1 MSADRLLVTNAV
13 IAPASIGLSAILIDK
28 GDFAAVVPMDQADS
42 LRTPGLREAD
52 LGCRTVLPG
61 IDDSHVHAYELGRSL
76 TAVDLRGTATLAEL
90 QDRLRGAR
98 PDANGWIR
106 GHGWD
111 GTVIRGTA
119 PDGGPCAADIDEVLG
134 GIPALLGDITGHA
147 GLCNTAALVAAG
159 ISAQTADPAGGSFP
173 RDVHGVPTGVV
184 LEAAV
189 GVINDAIPDISALER
204 VEALLAAQDFLLTN
218 GIISVTDPGLGPG
231 ARTLMDGTGDL
242 TTIEAYR
249 SLETDAR
256 LHLRVQVMLLFG
268 GLGGTT
274 AQDVITGL
282 DAWGPPMRAGRDG
295 LVSVA
300 QLKVFADGIPRSR
313 TAWLRAP
320 YDDCTHG
327 HLQLGGSTDEERVA
341 NFNAIVSGAISRGWQ
356 IGAHAIGDLTIS
368 SYLDAIAAAGDSR
381 ASRHYVIHGDLIDIA
396 DYARMVEMNVG
407 LNTNPSIRWAV
418 GRRAAAMIGE
428 ERNRNRQLLR
438 TARDT
443 GVTICAASDAPV
455 ASPDWRMIMACAM
468 TRRLSDDPDYRDAQT
483 LTPAEAVASMSSA
496 PAWQCHEETW
506 RGSIRSGMCA
516 DAVVLDRC
524 VDWNEPWS
532 LTEANVAATMTRG
545 HVVKGTL

>member
-1 MSADRLLVTNAV
+1 MSADLLLLTNAV
-13 IAPASIGLSAILIDK
+13 IAPESTGLSAILIDN
-28 GDFAAVVPMDQADS
+28 GDFAAVVPMDQVDS
-42 LRTPGLREAD
+42 LHYPGLHEVD
-52 LGCRTVLPG
+52 LGRRTVLPG

-98 PDANGWIR
+98 PEANGWIR

-173 RDVHGVPTGVV
+173 RNVHGVPTGIV

-189 GVINDAIPDISALER
+189 GIINDAIPDISAHDR
-204 VEALLAAQDFLLTN
+204 TEALLAAQDFLLTN

-242 TTIEAYR
+242 RTIDAYR
-249 SLETDAR
+249 SLEADGR

-274 AQDVITGL
+274 AHDVITGL
-282 DAWGPPMRAGRDG
+282 DEWGPPRRAGRDG

-313 TAWLRAP
+313 TAWLREP
-320 YDDCTHG
+320 YDDCSHG

-341 NFNAIVSGAISRGWQ
+341 NLNAIVAGAISRNWQ
-356 IGAHAIGDLTIS
+356 VGAHAIGDLTIS
-368 SYLDAIAAAGDSR
+368 AYLDAIEFAGPISD
-381 ASRHYVIHGDLIDIA
+381 ARHYVIHGDLIDPG
-396 DYARMVEMNVG
+396 DYPRMARLNIG
-407 LNTNPSIRWAV
+407 LNSNPSIRWTV
-418 GRRAAAMIGE
+418 GNRVSAIIGE
-428 ERNRNRQLLR
+428 ERTRNRQRLR
-438 TARDT
+438 LARDFD
-443 GVTICAASDAPV
+443 VTVCSSSDAPV
-455 ASPDWRMIMACAM
+455 ASPDWRLIMACAM
-468 TRRLSDDPDYRDAQT
+468 TRKLSDDPDYRDDQT
-483 LTPAEAVASMSSA
+483 LTPSEAIASMTSSA
-496 PAWQCHEETW
+496 AWQSHEETW
-506 RGSIRSGMCA
+506 RGSIRSGTSA
-516 DAVVLDRC
+516 DLVVLDRC
-524 VDWNEPWS
+524 VDWSEPWS
-532 LTEANVAATMTRG
+532 LTEANVSATMTRG

>member
-1 MSADRLLVTNAV
+1 LLVTNAV
-13 IAPASIGLSAILIDK
+13 IAPESRGLSAILIDK
-28 GDFAAVVPMDQADS
+28 GDFAAVVPMEDAGA
-42 LRTPGLREAD
+42 LRTPGLREVD
-52 LGCRTVLPG
+52 LGHRTVLPG

-76 TAVDLRGTATLAEL
+76 TAVDLRGTKSIDEL
-90 QDRLRGAR
+90 HQRLRSAT

-111 GTVIRGTA
+111 GTVIHGTA

-147 GLCNTAALVAAG
+147 GLCNSAALLAAG

-204 VEALLAAQDFLLTN
+204 VQALLAAQDFLLTN

-242 TTIEAYR
+242 STIDAYR
-249 SLETDAR
+249 SLETDGR
-256 LHLRVQVMLLFG
+256 LHMRVQVMLLFG

-274 AQDVITGL
+274 EHDVITGL
-282 DAWGPPMRAGRDG
+282 DAWGAPMRAGRDG

-313 TAWLRAP
+313 TAWLREP

-341 NFNAIVSGAISRGWQ
+341 NLNGIVAGAVARDWQ
-356 IGAHAIGDLTIS
+356 VGAHAIGDLTIS

-381 ASRHYVIHGDLIDIA
+381 SSRHYVIHGDLIDIA
-396 DYARMVEMNVG
+396 DYARMVEMNIG
-407 LNTNPSIRWAV
+407 LNSNPSIRWTV
-418 GRRAAAMIGE
+418 GHRVSALIGD
-428 ERNRNRQLLR
+428 ERNRNRQRLR
-438 TARDT
+438 TARDL
-443 GVTICAASDAPV
+443 GVTICSASDAPV
-455 ASPDWRMIMACAM
+455 ASPDWRLIMACAM
-468 TRRLSDDPDYRDAQT
+468 TRRLSDDPDYRDGET
-483 LTPAEAVASMSSA
+483 LTPSEAIASMTSA
-496 PAWQCHEETW
+496 AAWQSHEDTW
-506 RGSIRSGMCA
+506 RGSIRPGMSA
-516 DAVVLDRC
+516 DLVVLDRC
-524 VDWNEPWS
+524 VDWDEPWS

>member
-1 MSADRLLVTNAV
+1 MSADRLLLTNAV
-13 IAPASIGLSAILIDK
+13 IAPESNGLSAILIDK
-28 GDFAAVVPMDQADS
+28 GDFAAVMPMDQVDT
-42 LRTPGLREAD
+42 LREPGLREAD
-52 LGCRTVLPG
+52 LGRRTVLPG

-90 QDRLRGAR
+90 QNRLRGAR

-119 PDGGPCAADIDEVLG
+119 PDGGPCAADIDDVLG

-147 GLCNTAALVAAG
+147 GLCNTAALQSAG
-159 ISAQTADPAGGSFP
+159 ITAATTDPVGGSFP
-173 RDVHGVPTGVV
+173 RDIHGVPTGVV

-189 GVINDAIPDISALER
+189 GVINDAIPDISAYER
-204 VEALLAAQDFLLTN
+204 TEALLAAQDFLLTN

-242 TTIEAYR
+242 STIDAYQALEANG
-249 SLETDAR
+249 S

-274 AQDVITGL
+274 AHDVITGL

-313 TAWLRAP
+313 TAWLREP
-320 YDDCTHG
+320 YDDCSHG

-341 NFNAIVSGAISRGWQ
+341 NLNAIVAGAVARDWQ
-356 IGAHAIGDLTIS
+356 VGAHAIGDLTIS
-368 SYLDAIAAAGDSR
+368 AYLNAIAGAGDSR
-381 ASRHYVIHGDLIDIA
+381 TSRHYVIHGDLIDIA

-428 ERNRNRQLLR
+428 ERNRNRQQLR
-438 TARDT
+438 TARDM
-443 GVTICAASDAPV
+443 GVTVCSASDAPV

-468 TRRLSDDPDYRDAQT
+468 TRRLSDDPDYRDTQT
-483 LTPAEAVASMSSA
+483 LTPAEAIASMTSA
-496 PAWQCHEETW
+496 AAWQSHEDTW
-506 RGSIRSGMCA
+506 RGSIRPGMSA
-516 DAVVLDRC
+516 DLVVLDRC
-524 VDWNEPWS
+524 VDWSEPWS
-532 LTEANVAATMTRG
+532 LTEASVATTMTRG

>member
-1 MSADRLLVTNAV
+1 
-13 IAPASIGLSAILIDK
+13 
-28 GDFAAVVPMDQADS
+28 MDQVDT
-42 LRTPGLREAD
+42 LREPGLREAD
-52 LGCRTVLPG
+52 LGRRTVLPG

-90 QDRLRGAR
+90 QNRLRGAR

-147 GLCNTAALVAAG
+147 GLCNTAALQSAG
-159 ISAQTADPAGGSFP
+159 ITAATTDPVGGSFP
-173 RDVHGVPTGVV
+173 RDIHGVPTGVV

-189 GVINDAIPDISALER
+189 GVINDAIPDISAHER
-204 VEALLAAQDFLLTN
+204 TEALLAAQDFLLTN

-242 TTIEAYR
+242 STIDAYR
-249 SLETDAR
+249 ALEANGN

-274 AQDVITGL
+274 AHDVITGL
-282 DAWGPPMRAGRDG
+282 DAWGPPVRAGRDG

-313 TAWLRAP
+313 TAWLREP
-320 YDDCTHG
+320 YDDCSHG

-341 NFNAIVSGAISRGWQ
+341 NLNGIVAGAVARDWQ
-356 IGAHAIGDLTIS
+356 VGAHAIGDLTIS

-396 DYARMVEMNVG
+396 DYARMVEMNIG
-407 LNTNPSIRWAV
+407 LNSNPSIRWTV
-418 GRRAAAMIGE
+418 GHRVSALIGD
-428 ERNRNRQLLR
+428 ERNRNRQRLR
-438 TARDT
+438 TAQDA
-443 GVTICAASDAPV
+443 GVTICSASDAPV
-455 ASPDWRMIMACAM
+455 ASPDWRLIMACAM
-468 TRRLSDDPDYRDAQT
+468 TRRLSDDPDYRDAET
-483 LTPAEAVASMSSA
+483 LTPSEAIASMTSA
-496 PAWQCHEETW
+496 AAWQSHEDTW
-506 RGSIRSGMCA
+506 RGSIRPGMSA
-516 DAVVLDRC
+516 DLVVLDRC
-524 VDWNEPWS
+524 VDWSEPWS
-532 LTEANVAATMTRG
+532 LTEASVATTMTRG